1 MTPRALAVLQIP
13 TESVFSRAGALVAI
27 SFQMVPRVAK
37 VGSISAR
44 AKMTIKTFVKRVFT
58 IFATNALFLCI
69 ITNLHI

>member
-44 AKMTIKTFVKRVFT
+44 AKMTVKTFVKRNKKNT
-58 IFATNALFLCI
+58 IGDGGSTAL
-69 ITNLHI
+69 